1 MTQPQ
6 WTRVDQYFTDL
17 LVAPDPVLDQALA
30 ASEAAGL
37 PAINVTPNQG
47 KFLHLL
53 ARVQGA
59 RRILEIGTLGAYS
72 TIWLA
77 RALPPDGR
85 LVTLEANPDY
95 AEVARANIARAGLEG
110 IVDLRVGRALDALPQ
125 LASEGAGPFDMV
137 FIDADKPNNPHYLA
151 WALRLVRNG
160 GLIIG
165 DNVAR
170 DGKVADS
177 ASYDPNVQGVRA
189 FLDMLA
195 TDPRLDATALQT
207 VGSKGWDGFSLA
219 IASLAGPTS
228 SNPPLSA

>member
-1 MTQPQ
+1 MIQSQ
-6 WTRVDQYFTDL
+6 WARVDQYFTDL
-17 LVAPDPVLDQALA
+17 LVPPDPVLDQALA

-37 PAINVTPNQG
+37 PAINVAPNQG

-53 ARVQGA
+53 ARIQGA

-77 RALPPDGR
+77 RALPSDGR
-85 LVTLEANPDY
+85 LITLESNPAH

-110 IVDLRVGRALDALPQ
+110 VVDVRVGRALDTLPQ

-137 FIDADKPNNPHYLA
+137 FIDADKPSNQHYLA
-151 WALRLVRNG
+151 WALRLIRAG

-165 DNVAR
+165 DNVVR

-177 ASYDPNVQGVRA
+177 ASHDPNVQGVRA

-195 TDPRLDATALQT
+195 ADPRLDATALQT

-219 IASLAGPTS
+219 IASPA
-228 SNPPLSA
+228 

>member
-1 MTQPQ
+1 MTQSQ
-6 WTRVDQYFTDL
+6 WARVDQYFTDL
-17 LVAPDPVLDQALA
+17 LVPPDPVLDQALA

-37 PAINVTPNQG
+37 PAINVAPNQG

-53 ARVQGA
+53 ARIQGA

-85 LVTLEANPDY
+85 LITLESNPAH

-110 IVDLRVGRALDALPQ
+110 VVDVRVGRALDTLPQ

-137 FIDADKPNNPHYLA
+137 FIDADKPSNPHYLA
-151 WALRLVRNG
+151 WALRLIRAG

-165 DNVAR
+165 DNVVR

-177 ASYDPNVQGVRA
+177 ASHDPNVQGVRA

-195 TDPRLDATALQT
+195 ADPRLDATALQT

-219 IASLAGPTS
+219 IASPA
-228 SNPPLSA
+228 